1 MELVDTLVLGTSA
14 LRREGS
20 SPFRGTIQLPIMQ
33 ENQTEKKSILRVVIH
48 SFFVVPLI
56 ISIFAVMIFLVI
68 RIMTSEPNSARD
80 YLEDV
85 KIGGTTKRW
94 QGAFELS
101 KLLSNPKMVPKDEMF
116 ASEMI
121 AAFEYSSNDRDAR
134 IQQYLAIAMGAT
146 KDTRYMKTLI
156 EAMPNADIGVVQ
168 ACAFALGNIG
178 ASEAI
183 DPLKNLLDNS
193 EPQVRLHA
201 VIALGKIGG
210 SPTIPLL
217 KNMLS
222 DQEPNVRWDA
232 SIALAKQ
239 KDSSGRSI
247 LLDLLDRKYLNSFP
261 NIDEKEKVQ
270 VMLVAISVAHFIQN
284 QELKSR
290 LEDINSSENNL
301 KIREA
306 ARIALGK
313 FII

>member
-1 MELVDTLVLGTSA
+1 
-14 LRREGS
+14 
-20 SPFRGTIQLPIMQ
+20 MQ
-33 ENQTEKKSILRVVIH
+33 ENQIEKKSTLQVVVH
-48 SFFVVPLI
+48 SLFVVPLI
-56 ISIFAVMIFLVI
+56 IAVFAVMIYLFI
-68 RIMTSEPNSARD
+68 RLMTSEPNSPRD

-116 ASEMI
+116 VNEMI
-121 AAFEYSSNDRDAR
+121 STFKYSSNERDAR

-146 KDTRYMKTLI
+146 KDERYTATLI
-156 EAMPNADIGVVQ
+156 EAISSSDEGVIQ

-178 ASEAI
+178 RI
-183 DPLKNLLDNS
+183 DAVEPLKKLLGHP
-193 EPQVRLHA
+193 EPQIRLHS

-210 SPTIPLL
+210 PSIVPHL
-217 KNMLS
+217 KKMLS
-222 DQEPNVRWDA
+222 DSEPNVRWDA

-270 VMLVAISVAHFIQN
+270 VILVAISVSHFIQN
-284 QELKSR
+284 QELKMV
-290 LEDINSSENNL
+290 LGNIKEKDENL
-301 KIREA
+301 KIRQA
-306 ARIALGK
+306 ARIALSK
-313 FII
+313 FVI

>member
-1 MELVDTLVLGTSA
+1 
-14 LRREGS
+14 
-20 SPFRGTIQLPIMQ
+20 MQ

-210 SPTIPLL
+210 SSTIPLL
-217 KNMLS
+217 QSMLS

-284 QELKSR
+284 RELKSR
-290 LEDINSSENNL
+290 LEDINSNDNNL

>member
-1 MELVDTLVLGTSA
+1 
-14 LRREGS
+14 
-20 SPFRGTIQLPIMQ
+20 MQ
-33 ENQTEKKSILRVVIH
+33 ENQTEKKSTLQVVVH

-56 ISIFAVMIFLVI
+56 IAVFAVIIYLFI
-68 RIMTSEPNSARD
+68 RLMTSEPNSARD

-116 ASEMI
+116 VNEMI
-121 AAFEYSSNDRDAR
+121 STFKYSSNDRDAR

-146 KDTRYMKTLI
+146 KDERYTKTLI
-156 EAMPNADIGVVQ
+156 EAMNGADEGVVQ

-178 ASEAI
+178 KYDAI
-183 DPLKNLLDNS
+183 DPLKGLLDNP
-193 EPQVRLHA
+193 EPQIRLHA
-201 VIALGKIGG
+201 VIALGKIG
-210 SPTIPLL
+210 SPSTAPDLR
-217 KNMLS
+217 KMLS
-222 DQEPNVRWDA
+222 DPEPNVRWDA

-247 LLDLLDRKYLNSFP
+247 LIDLLDRKYLNSFP

-270 VMLVAISVAHFIQN
+270 VILVAISVSHFIQN
-284 QELKSR
+284 QELKTVLSNIR
-290 LEDINSSENNL
+290 DNDENL

-306 ARIALGK
+306 ARIALDK
-313 FII
+313 FVI

>member
-146 KDTRYMKTLI
+146 KDTRYVKTLI

-183 DPLKNLLDNS
+183 DPLRNLLDNS

-290 LEDINSSENNL
+290 LEDISSSENNL

>member
-1 MELVDTLVLGTSA
+1 
-14 LRREGS
+14 
-20 SPFRGTIQLPIMQ
+20 MQ
-33 ENQTEKKSILRVVIH
+33 ENQTEKKSTLQVVVH

-56 ISIFAVMIFLVI
+56 IAVFAVMIFLFI
-68 RIMTSEPNSARD
+68 RLMTSEPNSARD
-80 YLEDV
+80 YLQDV

-116 ASEMI
+116 VNEMI
-121 AAFEYSSNDRDAR
+121 STFKYSSSDRDAR
-134 IQQYLAIAMGAT
+134 IQQNLAIAMGAT
-146 KDTRYMKTLI
+146 KDKRYTQTLI
-156 EAMPNADIGVVQ
+156 DAIEGSDEGVIQ

-178 ASEAI
+178 TIDAI
-183 DPLKNLLDNS
+183 DPLEKLLDNS
-193 EPQVRLHA
+193 EPQIRLHA
-201 VIALGKIGG
+201 VIALGKIGEP
-210 SPTIPLL
+210 STAPLL
-217 KNMLS
+217 KKMLS
-222 DQEPNVRWDA
+222 DSEPNVRWDA

-270 VMLVAISVAHFIQN
+270 VILVAISVAHFIQN
-284 QELKSR
+284 QELKTV
-290 LEDINSSENNL
+290 LVDIKENDQNL

-306 ARIALGK
+306 ARIALNK

>member
-1 MELVDTLVLGTSA
+1 
-14 LRREGS
+14 
-20 SPFRGTIQLPIMQ
+20 MQ
-33 ENQTEKKSILRVVIH
+33 ENQTEKKSTLQVVVH

-56 ISIFAVMIFLVI
+56 IAVFAVIIFLFI
-68 RIMTSEPNSARD
+68 RLMTSEPNSARD

-116 ASEMI
+116 VNEMI
-121 AAFEYSSNDRDAR
+121 STFKYSSNDRDAR

-146 KDTRYMKTLI
+146 KDERYTKTLI
-156 EAMPNADIGVVQ
+156 EAMNGADEGVVQ

-178 ASEAI
+178 KYDAI
-183 DPLKNLLDNS
+183 DPLKGLLDNP
-193 EPQVRLHA
+193 EPQIRLHA
-201 VIALGKIGG
+201 VIALGKIG
-210 SPTIPLL
+210 SPSTAPDLR
-217 KNMLS
+217 KMLS
-222 DQEPNVRWDA
+222 DPEPNVRWDA

-247 LLDLLDRKYLNSFP
+247 LIDLLDRKYLNSFP

-270 VMLVAISVAHFIQN
+270 VILVAISVSHFVQN
-284 QELKSR
+284 QELKTVLSNIR
-290 LEDINSSENNL
+290 DNDENL

-306 ARIALGK
+306 ARIALDK
-313 FII
+313 FVI

>member
-1 MELVDTLVLGTSA
+1 
-14 LRREGS
+14 
-20 SPFRGTIQLPIMQ
+20 MQ
-33 ENQTEKKSILRVVIH
+33 ENQIEKKSTLQVVVH

-56 ISIFAVMIFLVI
+56 IAVFAVMIYLFI
-68 RIMTSEPNSARD
+68 RLMTSEPNSPRD

-116 ASEMI
+116 VNEMI
-121 AAFEYSSNDRDAR
+121 STFKYSSNERDAR

-146 KDTRYMKTLI
+146 KDERYTATLI
-156 EAMPNADIGVVQ
+156 EAISSSDEGVIQ

-178 ASEAI
+178 RI
-183 DPLKNLLDNS
+183 DAVEPLKKLLGHP
-193 EPQVRLHA
+193 EPQIRLHS

-210 SPTIPLL
+210 PSIVPHL
-217 KNMLS
+217 KKMLS
-222 DQEPNVRWDA
+222 DSEPNVRWDA

-270 VMLVAISVAHFIQN
+270 VILVAISVSHFIQN
-284 QELKSR
+284 QELKMV
-290 LEDINSSENNL
+290 LDNIKEKDKNL
-301 KIREA
+301 KIRQA
-306 ARIALGK
+306 ARIALSK
-313 FII
+313 FVI

>member
-1 MELVDTLVLGTSA
+1 
-14 LRREGS
+14 
-20 SPFRGTIQLPIMQ
+20 MQ

-116 ASEMI
+116 VSEMI

-210 SPTIPLL
+210 SSTIPLL
-217 KNMLS
+217 QSMLS

-290 LEDINSSENNL
+290 LEDINSNDNNL

>member
-1 MELVDTLVLGTSA
+1 VPYGVKVRVLSA
-14 LRREGS
+14 AQKNL
-20 SPFRGTIQLPIMQ
+20 FMQ
-33 ENQTEKKSILRVVIH
+33 ENQTEKKSTLQVVVH

-56 ISIFAVMIFLVI
+56 IAVFAVMIFLFI
-68 RIMTSEPNSARD
+68 RLMTSEPNSARD
-80 YLEDV
+80 YLQDV

-101 KLLSNPKMVPKDEMF
+101 KLLSNPKMVPKDDLF
-116 ASEMI
+116 VNEMI
-121 AAFEYSSNDRDAR
+121 TTFKYSSSDRDAR

-146 KDTRYMKTLI
+146 KDKRYTQTLI
-156 EAMPNADIGVVQ
+156 EAIDGSDEGVIQ

-178 ASEAI
+178 TIDAI
-183 DPLKNLLDNS
+183 DPLEKLLNNS
-193 EPQVRLHA
+193 EPQIRLHA
-201 VIALGKIGG
+201 VIALGKIGEP
-210 SPTIPLL
+210 STVPIL
-217 KNMLS
+217 KKMLS
-222 DQEPNVRWDA
+222 DSEPNVRWDA

-270 VMLVAISVAHFIQN
+270 VILVAISVAHFIQN
-284 QELKSR
+284 QELKTVLVNIR
-290 LEDINSSENNL
+290 ENDENL

-306 ARIALGK
+306 ARIALNK

>member
-146 KDTRYMKTLI
+146 KDTRYVKTLI

-247 LLDLLDRKYLNSFP
+247 LLDLLDRKYLDSFP

-290 LEDINSSENNL
+290 LEDISSSENNL

>member
-1 MELVDTLVLGTSA
+1 
-14 LRREGS
+14 
-20 SPFRGTIQLPIMQ
+20 MQ
-33 ENQTEKKSILRVVIH
+33 ENQTEKKSTLQVVVH

-56 ISIFAVMIFLVI
+56 IAVFAVMIFLFI
-68 RIMTSEPNSARD
+68 RLMTSEPNSARD
-80 YLEDV
+80 YLQDV

-116 ASEMI
+116 VNEMI
-121 AAFEYSSNDRDAR
+121 STFKYSSSDRDAR

-146 KDTRYMKTLI
+146 KDKRYTQTLI
-156 EAMPNADIGVVQ
+156 DAIEGADEGVIQ

-178 ASEAI
+178 TIDAI
-183 DPLKNLLDNS
+183 DPLEKLLDNS
-193 EPQVRLHA
+193 EPQIRLHA
-201 VIALGKIGG
+201 VIALGKIGEP
-210 SPTIPLL
+210 STAPLL
-217 KNMLS
+217 KKMLS
-222 DQEPNVRWDA
+222 DSEPNVRWDA

-270 VMLVAISVAHFIQN
+270 VILVAISVAHFIQN
-284 QELKSR
+284 QELKTV
-290 LEDINSSENNL
+290 LVDIKENDQNL

-306 ARIALGK
+306 ARIALNK